1 MICIHGIITST
12 SKTQNRLITA
22 CYKCSNCGHEKF
34 FNTKNGFDFAHVDQ

>member
-34 FNTKNGFDFAHVDQ
+34 IKVKYGFYGAHAD